1 MSADEDSGKAASPPP
16 AGGERGSFTDLF
28 IHRPVLASVISLL
41 IFLLGLLAYTHLP
54 TRQFPKLTNTEITI
68 TTTYPG
74 ADPALMQGFIT
85 TPIQQ
90 AVAGTSGID
99 YMVSSNT
106 QGTSTITIYLKLD
119 ANGDAALT
127 EVLAKVEQTRNVI
140 PRAANDPVV
149 VKQTGQAIALMYLS
163 FESATMSEAQITDY
177 LTRVVQ
183 PQIQAV
189 GGVGNALI
197 MGGQPFAMRVWLNPE
212 RMAALAVTPAD
223 IQAAIEANNFTTAP
237 GQVKDDFTV
246 INISAAT
253 DLTSAEAFRELVVAN
268 RGGTLIRLGDV
279 AEVALGPEE
288 VSSTAVF
295 GGLEAVFMA
304 IFVAPE
310 ANPLDVITD
319 VKKLLPSIQA
329 RLPAGLKAT
338 IGYDATTFIRE
349 SIHEVLRTIG
359 EAALIVI
366 VVIFLFLG
374 NLRSTVI
381 PIVTIPLSLI
391 GVMLVLLVLGYSLNL
406 LTLLAFVLAIGLVV
420 DDAIVVVENIHRNIE
435 EGLAPFDA
443 AIKGAREITT
453 PVITMAITLAA
464 VYAPIGFVSGLT
476 GTLFREFA
484 FTLAGAVIISGIIA
498 LTLSPMMCSKL
509 LLSEKSTSPFVRF
522 LDRAFNRL
530 REVYERRLDAVID
543 ARPVVLMV
551 VFVVLG
557 GCVFLFMTTKKE
569 LAPVED
575 QGAVIMN
582 MKSPQYANLDYM
594 ERYTRQLTDIF
605 KSFPEYDTYF
615 LINGFPDV
623 NQAQAGMILK
633 PWNERKRGELQV
645 MAALQPKLNEISGI
659 QAFAFPLPSLPGSA
673 GPPGPAVQFVIT
685 SIADYRTLFGV
696 LEQIQT
702 AAQESGIFGFVDS
715 DLKFNNPQI
724 DIGIDRSKA
733 NALGISMEDIGGTL
747 ATMLGGNYVNRV
759 NLFGRSYEVIPQ
771 VPRDFRLTREMLGRY
786 YIRTGSGEIV
796 PLSSVVTIGESVT
809 PNALTTFQQLNSA
822 TIMAGL
828 APGRSLGEAL
838 AFLEDK
844 ANEVFP
850 SGFAYDF
857 QGESRQFVQ
866 EGETLAVAFVFAVI
880 VIFLVLAA
888 QYESYR
894 DPFIILISVPMSI
907 FGALL
912 PLNLGLGSVNIY
924 TQIGFVTLI
933 GLISKH
939 GILMVDFANR
949 LQAQGYDKRSAIHRA
964 AAIRLRPILM
974 TTSAMIVAMIP
985 LLLATGAGAESR
997 FDIGLVIFAGMS
1009 IGTCFTLFVVPTMYT
1024 YIAKERSAAQQ
1035 PGAEPKPAAPQTVE

>member
-1 MSADEDSGKAASPPP
+1 MSAEDGSSGVASPPA
-16 AGGERGSFTDLF
+16 AGDDRRSFTDLF

-119 ANGDAALT
+119 ADGDAALT
-127 EVLAKVEQTRNVI
+127 DVLAKVEQTRNVI
-140 PRAANDPVV
+140 PREANDPVV

-163 FESATMSEAQITDY
+163 FESREMSEAQITDY

-189 GGVGNALI
+189 GGVGSAMI

-223 IQAAIEANNFTTAP
+223 VQNAIQANNFTTAP

-253 DLTSAEAFRELVVAN
+253 DLTSAEAFRELVVAS
-268 RGGTLIRLGDV
+268 RDGTLIRLGDI
-279 AEVALGPEE
+279 AEVELGPEE
-288 VSSTAVF
+288 VTSSAVANGLPAVF
-295 GGLEAVFMA
+295 IA
-304 IFVAPE
+304 IFVTPE
-310 ANPLDVITD
+310 SNPLDVITN
-319 VKKLLPSIQA
+319 VKKLLPAIES
-329 RLPAGLKAT
+329 RLPASLELT
-338 IGYDATTFIRE
+338 IGYDATVFIRE

-359 EAALIVI
+359 AAALIVVI
-366 VVIFLFLG
+366 VIFLFLG

-391 GVMLVLLVLGYSLNL
+391 GVMLVLLFLGYSLNL

-443 AIKGAREITT
+443 AIKGAREIKA

-530 REVYERRLDAVID
+530 RTVYERRLDAVFD

-557 GCVFLFMTTKKE
+557 GCVFLYMTTKKE
-569 LAPVED
+569 LAPIED
-575 QGAVIMN
+575 QAVIISN
-582 MKSPQYANLDYM
+582 VKAPQYANLDYL
-594 ERYTRQLTDIF
+594 EKFTKQVGDVY
-605 KSFPEYDTYF
+605 KSFPEF
-615 LINGFPDV
+615 LNFFVINGMPDV
-623 NQAQAGMILK
+623 NQGQAGLILK
-633 PWNERKRGELQV
+633 PWNERKRSELQV
-645 MAALQPKLNEISGI
+645 MAALQPKLNQIAGI

-685 SIADYRTLFGV
+685 TIADYQTLFSV
-696 LEQIQT
+696 LEKIQT
-702 AAQESGIFGFVDS
+702 AAQQSGLFAFVDS
-715 DLKFNNPQI
+715 DLKFDNPQV

-733 NALGISMEDIGGTL
+733 NALGINMEDIGSTL

-759 NLFGRSYEVIPQ
+759 NMFGRSYEVIPQ
-771 VPRDFRLTREMLGRY
+771 VPRDFRLTREMLGQY

-822 TIMAGL
+822 TIMAAL
-828 APGRSLGEAL
+828 AEGRSLGEAL

-850 SGFAYDF
+850 VGFAYDF

-866 EGETLAVAFVFAVI
+866 EGETLAIAFVFAVI

-894 DPFIILISVPMSI
+894 
-907 FGALL
+907 
-912 PLNLGLGSVNIY
+912 
-924 TQIGFVTLI
+924 
-933 GLISKH
+933 
-939 GILMVDFANR
+939 
-949 LQAQGYDKRSAIHRA
+949 
-964 AAIRLRPILM
+964 
-974 TTSAMIVAMIP
+974 
-985 LLLATGAGAESR
+985 
-997 FDIGLVIFAGMS
+997 
-1009 IGTCFTLFVVPTMYT
+1009 
-1024 YIAKERSAAQQ
+1024 
-1035 PGAEPKPAAPQTVE
+1035 